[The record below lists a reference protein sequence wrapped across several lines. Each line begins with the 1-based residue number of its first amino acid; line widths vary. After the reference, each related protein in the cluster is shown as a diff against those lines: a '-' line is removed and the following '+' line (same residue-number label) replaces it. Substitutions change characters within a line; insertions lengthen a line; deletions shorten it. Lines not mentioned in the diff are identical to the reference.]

1 MPAAY
6 LRAPAALP
14 PAAPTSTTAEAE
26 DKDLATLAARAAL
39 RGRRLLALADGRV
52 ILCTLDGHAG
62 LPMRRA
68 EAESVIARLEG
79 RAPSRQHRETR
90 R

>member
-6 LRAPAALP
+6 LRAPAAPALAA
-14 PAAPTSTTAEAE
+14 PAATTTE